1 MNSTLPKCAAL
12 FLVFLIAA
20 VLAPVSGWS
29 QSEQG
34 AEGDVGQIEVS
45 DEEVSAFAKAQQQV
59 AGIQQKYTALVSE
72 EQDVDKQQE
81 IAQEAN
87 EKMVVAVEDQGF
99 DVQRYNMIANAAQ
112 SDTDLQQRIIVATQ
126 QLE

>member
-1 MNSTLPKCAAL
+1 MNSRLSKCAAL

-34 AEGDVGQIEVS
+34 AKGDGAQIEVT
-45 DEEVSAFAKAQQQV
+45 DQEVSAFAQAQQQV
-59 AGIQQKYTALVSE
+59 AGIQQEYAPLVSQE
-72 EQDVDKQQE
+72 KDVDKQQE

-87 EKMVVAVEDQGF
+87 EKMVGAVEDQGF

-112 SDTDLQQRIIVATQ
+112 SDTDLQQRIIAATE
-126 QLE
+126 QLK